1 MIFMIF
7 STVVV
12 YNNKKNHI
20 RKFINNSQ
28 ECVVVLEK
36 IDEKEK
42 ESLLKKL
49 KSLTFQDVVV
59 EEVGDKFYFK
69 IKCPP
74 DRIGFFRKWALS
86 YQDQGDKR

>member
-1 MIFMIF
+1 MILMIF
-7 STVVV
+7 STIVA

-20 RKFINNSQ
+20 KKFIDNSQ
-28 ECVVVLEK
+28 DCVVVLEK
-36 IDEKEK
+36 IDAKEK

-59 EEVGDKFYFK
+59 EEVEGKFYFK

-74 DRIGFFRKWALS
+74 DRIGFFRKWAS
-86 YQDQGDKR
+86 NYQGENNE

>member
-7 STVVV
+7 STALA
-12 YNNKKNHI
+12 YSNKKNHI
-20 RKFINNSQ
+20 KKFIDNSQ

-36 IDEKEK
+36 IDPKEK

-59 EEVGDKFYFK
+59 EEVGGKFYFK

-74 DRIGFFRKWALS
+74 DRIGFFRKWAS
-86 YQDQGDKR
+86 NYQGENNE